1 MTVALVLAG
10 RPDEADAGRQ
20 RRLRGQ
26 LAALGVHRID
36 AAEGTGAG
44 LLTVAAAARSAGER
58 VLICVGADT
67 VPEPVL
73 ARLLGAGGTAAFT
86 GVTAAGLPAPVP
98 GRTPAGVAATET
110 ASGTPADP
118 DVTGPGVTGPH
129 VAVPDVAVPRVTDPR
144 VMGPDVTGPD
154 VTGPDVTGP
163 DVTVSDV
170 AVPDVAGR
178 ALAGGALVVDTPDLD
193 ALAVAAE
200 TLAATGIGPAGPG
213 PVSAVGALTGELARR
228 GIAVRILDA
237 GPDSEGAVAQL
248 AADPAARDMAAW
260 AAVRQ
265 LTPAALYGIS
275 LGLGLIAAVWFAELA
290 VRSKLLAV
298 AALAGSFLF
307 ARTGSLVAAT
317 GREGRIKAVVGWL
330 GIACGLLTE
339 LGLYAGLAVSAG
351 LTPQGPGVTARV
363 GVAGLDGTF
372 GGALRDTAV
381 ASWGGAGT
389 TGVWR
394 LAIAAALLL
403 GLRKLAGLS
412 YEHTARTPGSLFPR
426 SVLRVGEETATL
438 PAGERLAL
446 IAVTS
451 VFFGPRL
458 TFVVLLAWGVL
469 AAGYVLAGQLAR
481 SATAGSAAYG
491 KPAEYGDQDGDGDAA
506 DYASPTGAAAW
517 PAGAGLAAYRGDGPL
532 ARWIGCLVDGR
543 LPPLPPILA
552 GLLVTGVLTALG
564 LANLPGI
571 LVLVPVEAMLLAALG
586 ALHPHDGR
594 ADWLA
599 PALLLAGEGVYLA
612 ALGLDRHVAPWLVFA
627 LVAAVLLRHLDLAC
641 RARAGQAIP
650 ADRTGLGWEGR
661 MLLAGAAALAGIV
674 PLAYAALAG
683 YLWLLFSWDFLS
695 GWLAP
700 ADGGNVDRLGPRRR
714 RRAAAAARDGFAA

>member
-1 MTVALVLAG
+1 MTVALVLAT

-26 LAALGVHRID
+26 LTALGVHRID
-36 AAEGTGAG
+36 AADGTGAG
-44 LLTVAAAARSAGER
+44 LLTVAAAARAAGER

-73 ARLLGAGGTAAFT
+73 ARLLDAGGTAAFT
-86 GVTAAGLPAPVP
+86 GVSAGPDMTAPDAAAPDIAAVDV
-98 GRTPAGVAATET
+98 AASGVAI
-110 ASGTPADP
+110 P
-118 DVTGPGVTGPH
+118 DAAPPDIAAVDGTGPT
-129 VAVPDVAVPRVTDPR
+129 
-144 VMGPDVTGPD
+144 
-154 VTGPDVTGP
+154 
-163 DVTVSDV
+163 
-170 AVPDVAGR
+170 
-178 ALAGGALVVDTPDLD
+178 LAGGALVVDTPDLD

-200 TLAATGIGPAGPG
+200 TLAAAGIGSAGPG

-260 AAVRQ
+260 AAMRQ

-307 ARTGSLVAAT
+307 ARTGSLLAAT

-351 LTPQGPGVTARV
+351 LSPGVTAGT

-372 GGALRDTAV
+372 GSALRDTAV

-389 TGVWR
+389 AGVWR

-458 TFVVLLAWGVL
+458 TFLILLAWGVL

-481 SATAGSAAYG
+481 S
-491 KPAEYGDQDGDGDAA
+491 
-506 DYASPTGAAAW
+506 GAAAW

-543 LPPLPPILA
+543 LPPLPPILV

-564 LANLPGI
+564 LGNLPGI

-599 PALLLAGEGVYLA
+599 PALLLAAEGVYLA
-612 ALGLDRHVAPWLVFA
+612 ALGLARHVTPWLLFA
-627 LVAAVLLRHLDLAC
+627 LIAAVLLRHLDLAC
-641 RARAGQAIP
+641 RARAGRGIP
-650 ADRTGLGWEGR
+650 ADKGGLGWEGR
-661 MLLAGAAALAGIV
+661 MLLAGAAALAGVV

-683 YLWLLFSWDFLS
+683 YLWLLFSWDFLT

-714 RRAAAAARDGFAA
+714 RRAAAAARDGRAA

>member
-1 MTVALVLAG
+1 MTVALVLAT

-20 RRLRGQ
+20 RQLRGQ
-26 LAALGVHRID
+26 LTALGVHRID
-36 AAEGTGAG
+36 AAEGTGPG
-44 LLTVAAAARSAGER
+44 LLTIAAAARSAGES
-58 VLICVGADT
+58 VLICAGADT

-73 ARLLGAGGTAAFT
+73 ARLLGAGGTASFT
-86 GVTAAGLPAPVP
+86 GVTALDSSSLPP
-98 GRTPAGVAATET
+98 GA
-110 ASGTPADP
+110 
-118 DVTGPGVTGPH
+118 
-129 VAVPDVAVPRVTDPR
+129 
-144 VMGPDVTGPD
+144 
-154 VTGPDVTGP
+154 
-163 DVTVSDV
+163 
-170 AVPDVAGR
+170 
-178 ALAGGALVVDTPDLD
+178 GALVVDTPDLD

-200 TLAATGIGPAGPG
+200 TLAAADTGPAGPGSAAAGAG
-213 PVSAVGALTGELARR
+213 PVSAVGALTGELTRR

-260 AAVRQ
+260 AAMRQ

-317 GREGRIKAVVGWL
+317 SQEGRIKAVVGWL

-339 LGLYAGLAVSAG
+339 LGVYAGLAASAG
-351 LTPQGPGVTARV
+351 LSPGVTARA

-372 GGALRDTAV
+372 GNALRDSAV
-381 ASWGGAGT
+381 ATWGGAGT

-403 GLRKLAGLS
+403 GVRKLATLG
-412 YEHTARTPGSLFPR
+412 YEYTARTPGSLFPR
-426 SVLRVGEETATL
+426 SVLRIGEETATL
-438 PAGERLAL
+438 PAGERLVL

-458 TFVVLLAWGVL
+458 TFVILLAWGVL

-481 SATAGSAAYG
+481 SATADPEAR
-491 KPAEYGDQDGDGDAA
+491 A
-506 DYASPTGAAAW
+506 DYRDPAGDEDAEDDRGAAGAAAW
-517 PAGAGLAAYRGDGPL
+517 SAGGGLAAYRGDGPL
-532 ARWIGCLVDGR
+532 ARWIGVLVDGR
-543 LPPLPPILA
+543 LPPLPPLLV
-552 GLLVTGVLTALG
+552 GLLVTGVLAALG

-571 LVLVPVEAMLLAALG
+571 LVLVPVEVMLLAALG

-599 PALLLAGEGVYLA
+599 PALLLTGEGVYLT
-612 ALGLDRHVAPWLVFA
+612 ALGLARHVVPWLVFA
-627 LVAAVLLRHLDLAC
+627 LIAAVLLRHLDLAC
-641 RARAGQAIP
+641 RARAGRGVP
-650 ADRTGLGWEGR
+650 ADTAGLGWEGR
-661 MLLAGAAALAGIV
+661 MLLAGATALAGVV
-674 PLAYAALAG
+674 PFAYAALSG
-683 YLWLLFSWDFLS
+683 YLWLLFIWDFLS

-714 RRAAAAARDGFAA
+714 RRAAAAARDGRAA